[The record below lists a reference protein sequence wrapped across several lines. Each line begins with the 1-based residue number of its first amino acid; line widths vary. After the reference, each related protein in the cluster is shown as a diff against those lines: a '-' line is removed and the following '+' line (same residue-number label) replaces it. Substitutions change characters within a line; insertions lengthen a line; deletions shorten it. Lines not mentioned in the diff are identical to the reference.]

1 MWRSFAK
8 LQIIWAGQGAAKW
21 LSSDVWSGGST
32 KKNWLVQQRERAF
45 MNHDKTA
52 LYRTW
57 EHTESDRSVL
67 RVSGEIM
74 HRGESKGRIVII
86 LVSSSVK
93 LPKTQY
99 AT

>member
-1 MWRSFAK
+1 
-8 LQIIWAGQGAAKW
+8 
-21 LSSDVWSGGST
+21 
-32 KKNWLVQQRERAF
+32 